1 MEGGTK
7 YSQERDSS
15 GKLAEAQPGTLGL
28 YVTAGEHTAF
38 ASALDI
44 ILAVRSV
51 STAII
56 RGGGR
61 RSGQGFE

>member
-15 GKLAEAQPGTLGL
+15 GKLAETQPGTLGL

-44 ILAVRSV
+44 VAVRSV

-61 RSGQGFE
+61 RSRQGFE